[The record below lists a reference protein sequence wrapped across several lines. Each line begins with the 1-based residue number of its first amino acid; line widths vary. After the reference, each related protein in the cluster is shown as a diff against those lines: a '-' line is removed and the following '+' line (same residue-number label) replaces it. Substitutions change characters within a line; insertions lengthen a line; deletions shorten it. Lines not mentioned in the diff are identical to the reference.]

1 MQWTL
6 KRTTSPQFLAVT
18 LAEAKAHLRLSGSS
32 QDDLLT
38 RLIEGATEQLERDI
52 ERCLVQASWQQSQ
65 YGFPEDGKAI
75 LLNMGSATA
84 ISSITYVDDDGAT
97 QTLATDQYELD
108 SGRNAVTCLN
118 DDDGW
123 PETLLTPSERD
134 TVFVNFTCGVTSE
147 DCLPRLFKQAI
158 LLEVGRYYFDPA
170 QENLVNS
177 NDGRSYE
184 NIVKKLIRSSYP

>member
-1 MQWTL
+1 MGL
-6 KRTTSPQFLAVT
+6 CTS
-18 LAEAKAHLRLSGSS
+18 
-32 QDDLLT
+32 
-38 RLIEGATEQLERDI
+38 
-52 ERCLVQASWQQSQ
+52 
-65 YGFPEDGKAI
+65 
-75 LLNMGSATA
+75 
-84 ISSITYVDDDGAT
+84 ISSITYLDENGAT
-97 QTLATDQYELD
+97 QTLAANKYQLD

-118 DDDGW
+118 DDEGW

-134 TVFVNFTCGVTSE
+134 TVFINFTCGVTDE
-147 DCLPRLFKQAI
+147 GCLPRLFKQAI

>member
-18 LAEAKAHLRLSGSS
+18 LAEAKAHLRVAGSS

-65 YGFPEDGKAI
+65 YGFPENGGPI
-75 LLNMGSATA
+75 LLNMSKATA
-84 ISSITYVDDDGAT
+84 VSSITYIDDDGAT
-97 QTLATDQYELD
+97 QTLATDKYELD
-108 SGRNAVTCLN
+108 FGRNTVTCL
-118 DDDGW
+118 DDDNLW
-123 PETLLTPSERD
+123 PETLVTQSKRD

-147 DCLPRLFKQAI
+147 SQLPRLFKQAI

-177 NDGRSYE
+177 NDGKSYE
-184 NIVKKLIRSSYP
+184 NIVKKLVRSSYP